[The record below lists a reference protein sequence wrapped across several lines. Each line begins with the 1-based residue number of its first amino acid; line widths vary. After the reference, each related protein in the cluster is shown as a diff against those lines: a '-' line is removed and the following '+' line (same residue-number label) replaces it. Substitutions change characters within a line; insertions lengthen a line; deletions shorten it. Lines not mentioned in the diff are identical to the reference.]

1 MRAVGLGQQGWLG
14 QGWLGQQ
21 GSQAVGWGSTLCRA
35 KYFYD
40 LSLTF
45 FDTRN

>member
-1 MRAVGLGQQGWLG
+1 MAAVGLGQQG
-14 QGWLGQQ
+14 
-21 GSQAVGWGSTLCRA
+21 SEAVGSSLCRA
-35 KYFYD
+35 KYFND